1 MLLEKPDDVKH
12 ENASGT
18 VCAIYSVDAHPTLEL
33 FATAGG
39 DNSVK
44 IWSLEPLD
52 EGCIASFK
60 LLATLVNHQ
69 QAVNCV
75 RWAGHG
81 RYLASGADDQL
92 VLLYELQQGAPS
104 PVPFGSN
111 ARLNEQNWTR
121 CATLERH
128 TMDVADVAWSP
139 DDRMLA
145 TCSIDNTI
153 LIWDVGVVGGL
164 SDITI
169 QPIQTLTGHNG
180 WVKGVAWDPVGK
192 YLSSAG
198 EDKTVRMWNVADWQ
212 ESDVVTEPFEG
223 CASTSHF
230 RRLSWSP
237 DGSVLCATHAFS
249 SKKNI
254 AALLNRGSWTNEL
267 KFVGHQGVVTSARFN
282 PKLLVTAS
290 DPDKEFACCA
300 VGGEDATVSIW
311 LAHLAR
317 PLAVIKDCFD
327 SSVTDLTWS
336 SSKSLLLACSLDGS
350 VCCFQF
356 GRDEI
361 GTPISDAQQSKLL
374 QAKYGNRAGITL
386 ASTLAENPLQ
396 LQLEEKSVTLS
407 RATHTTTTLVPKK
420 REKIGGVQVPSIPQ
434 SRSLGG
440 ACKTK
445 KKRITPV
452 LLQADGQLSVNNP
465 ASSQNNIRNI
475 LGPTIIS
482 PKASNEVRVV
492 PETNGA
498 ASASELE
505 STPDQGEKTAPI
517 SQETLSAATTS
528 GASSKLLKTEK
539 KQVSDE
545 TLAKRKRESERSST
559 QAATVVAKSREVTSR
574 APKILIQS
582 PNAGPPSR
590 ERLLP
595 EFPVRLLF
603 SVQIDKKTQYGSLGL
618 RLDSALDGNTGSRPV
633 SSKLVIEVTV
643 HNVKKSHSEE
653 IIESGPVFSTI
664 VCSEESQ
671 TKWIDRVPGRV
682 VCVVGNESYCAVGV
696 HNGDLLILSGNGR
709 RLFPCLALGSPISV
723 MECSVCDSPYLLV
736 ILTTGELKVWNL
748 AERQLVLLS
757 SIEAIAN
764 VTPEEDRKL
773 TFLRC
778 QVTTKGMPL
787 ITFAESTSTTKG
799 NSKLLSYAFDS
810 AMSSWM
816 RVADDSFVYSDF
828 ASALPTDAVAV
839 KSIPIGPLRRLQ
851 NASGYGRAQKGIA
864 SAMLFGMSD
873 VLVQRNVTRSHLE
886 HQAAAA
892 MVLKSPTEYRYWI
905 EAYVR
910 FLTVDEDAVR
920 LDELCAEMM
929 GPFHALSTASPDN
942 GITPTRRV
950 SESSKWDPMVLNV
963 GKRNLLKTSIL
974 PTIAANRALQRV
986 VTKYQTMLSD
996 IESREKSDEDED
1008 EQ

>member
-12 ENASGT
+12 ENSSGT
-18 VCAIYSVDAHPTLEL
+18 VCAIYSVDAHPTLKL

-44 IWSLEPLD
+44 IWSLEPQD
-52 EGCIASFK
+52 EGGIASFQ
-60 LLATLVNHQ
+60 LLATLANHQ

-92 VLLYELQQGAPS
+92 VLLYELQEGAPA

-111 ARLNEQNWTR
+111 ARINEQNWTR

-164 SDITI
+164 SDVTT
-169 QPIQTLTGHNG
+169 QPMQMLTGHNG

-212 ESDVVTEPFEG
+212 EADIVTEPFEG

-254 AALLNRGSWTNEL
+254 AALLNRGSWTNDL

-282 PKLLVTAS
+282 PKLLVTAA

-317 PLAVIKDCFD
+317 PLAVIKDCFE

-336 SSKSLLLACSLDGS
+336 SSQSLLLACSLDGS

-356 GRDEI
+356 GGDEI

-374 QAKYGNRAGITL
+374 QAKYGSRAGITL
-386 ASTLAENPLQ
+386 ASTLAENPIQ
-396 LQLEEKSVTLS
+396 LQLEEKSTNLS
-407 RATHTTTTLVPKK
+407 RATHATTTLIPKK
-420 REKIGGVQVPSIPQ
+420 REKIGGAHVPSVSHGRP
-434 SRSLGG
+434 LGG
-440 ACKTK
+440 ASKMD
-445 KKRITPV
+445 KKRIAPI
-452 LLQADGQLSVNNP
+452 LLQADVRLSANNP

-475 LGPTIIS
+475 LGPTVVS
-482 PKASNEVRVV
+482 PTASNEVSVV
-492 PETNGA
+492 PAETNGA
-498 ASASELE
+498 TINALESASDH
-505 STPDQGEKTAPI
+505 SEKTTLA
-517 SQETLSAATTS
+517 SQETPAAGTS
-528 GASSKLLKTEK
+528 TDAKPLRTEK
-539 KQVSDE
+539 RQGSDGMS
-545 TLAKRKRESERSST
+545 LKRKRENERSST
-559 QAATVVAKSREVTSR
+559 QATTAVPKSREVAAR
-574 APKILIQS
+574 APKVLNES
-582 PNAGPPSR
+582 ADSHSR
-590 ERLLP
+590 DHLLP
-595 EFPVRLLF
+595 EFPARLLF
-603 SVQIDKKTQYGSLGL
+603 SVQIDTKTKPGL
-618 RLDSALDGNTGSRPV
+618 LAWRSDGALNGDTGSRLA
-633 SSKLVIEVTV
+633 SSKVVIEVTV
-643 HNVKKSHSEE
+643 HNMKNPQPEE
-653 IIESGPVFSTI
+653 IIELGPVFSTI
-664 VCSEESQ
+664 VCSEGSQ
-671 TKWIDRVPGRV
+671 TRWIDRVPGRA
-682 VCVVGNESYCAVGV
+682 VCVVGNESYCAVGI

-709 RLFPCLALGSPISV
+709 RLFPCIALGSPISV
-723 MECSVCDSPYLLV
+723 MECSVSDSPYLLV
-736 ILTTGELKVWNL
+736 ILITGELKVWDL
-748 AERQLVLLS
+748 AERRLVLSS
-757 SIEAIAN
+757 SIEAITN
-764 VTPEEDRKL
+764 TTPEEDRKL
-773 TFLRC
+773 TILRC

-787 ITFAESTSTTKG
+787 ITFAESSSITKG
-799 NSKLLSYAFDS
+799 NSKLLSYTFDS

-816 RVADDSFVYSDF
+816 RVADESFVYSDF

-851 NASGYGRAQKGIA
+851 NASGYGRTQKGIA

-873 VLVQRNVTRSHLE
+873 ALLQRNVTRSHLE

-892 MVLKSPTEYRYWI
+892 IVLKSSTEYRYWV
-905 EAYVR
+905 EAYAR
-910 FLTVDEDAVR
+910 FLTVDEDVTR

-929 GPFHALSTASPDN
+929 GPFHASSAPSSDSGTTSTLRI
-942 GITPTRRV
+942 GGT
-950 SESSKWDPMVLNV
+950 SKWDPMVLDLA
-963 GKRNLLKTSIL
+963 KRDLLKANIL

-986 VTKYQTMLSD
+986 VTKYQTMLSE
-996 IESREKSDEDED
+996 IESREKDDEDE